1 MVLLD
6 LAKFGYIYIFSR
18 RLQTIQYTDNMVEL
32 TRAIKLQQQQTAAKK
47 KKQSSKQNK
56 RHKAK
61 SPPESILLE
70 WELKFNSTIQ
80 VTS

>member
-18 RLQTIQYTDNMVEL
+18 KLQTIQYTDNMVEL
-32 TRAIKLQQQQTAAKK
+32 TRAIKLQQQQQTAA